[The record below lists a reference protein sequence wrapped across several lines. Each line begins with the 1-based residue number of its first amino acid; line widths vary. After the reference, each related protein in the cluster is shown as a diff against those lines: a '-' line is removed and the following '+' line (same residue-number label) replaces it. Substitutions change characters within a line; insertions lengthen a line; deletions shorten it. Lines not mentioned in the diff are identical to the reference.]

1 MGVYLDVDLLW
12 LLLKDRLWVVFCFLA
27 DLLPDEV
34 EPAKSANRPPQPSS
48 ISTRTRTKSN

>member
-48 ISTRTRTKSN
+48 ISTRTRTNSN